1 MELLFKIVIFN
12 LKTQSKTVMKTKVVL
27 WGENAANEK
36 ILIGIELLERDNKIL
51 IHTIPHRVATEDFY
65 QSMVNKW
72 RENIDIVWPEERQTI
87 ERPLSIS
94 DGLLPDDIRVEKTD
108 ILARAQAEW
117 HFVVLSTKLYEAYK
131 EEIDE
136 LKAKVDT
143 LTEYSEAQWNELV
156 EFWNKVSN
164 HVKDKTLY
172 KDQASTLK
180 ERTNILFDK
189 LKDLKKNLYKQADQ
203 KSKEV
208 AAELLQEVDKISEKI
223 QQGLGIG
230 PLFDELKQI
239 QNRYYKA
246 QMNKKDKNSVW
257 EKLDSAFKALKDN
270 KGKKQDKE
278 HKNSE
283 ESHINNRL
291 AGLEDAI
298 KRMEK
303 SIARDKDEIDFQ
315 NKRINQTEGKLE
327 LQLREAK
334 MKMIEQSI
342 VSKKEKLDD
351 MLKTKVA
358 LDAKVASMAEKKL
371 KREAEQKVKEKIA
384 TDIESQKE
392 ILDSESEK
400 LSAAAAE
407 ISQSKQ
413 KSLKSMVSDFV
424 EEVKEVAEDVSIT
437 AKAAFEVA
445 ENKMEDISEK
455 VEDKA
460 EQLKGALEDAADDL
474 EDKAEKI
481 AEDLEIVKDRVKEKI
496 EIIEDKVEDIVD
508 NIIEK
513 TSEVADKISEKFKGD
528 AEKDSDVA

>member
-1 MELLFKIVIFN
+1 
-12 LKTQSKTVMKTKVVL
+12 MKTKVVL

-72 RENIDIVWPEERQTI
+72 RENIDIVWPEERNTI
-87 ERPLSIS
+87 ERPLSVS

-108 ILARAQAEW
+108 IIARAQAEW
-117 HFVVLSTKLYEAYK
+117 HFIVLSNKLYEAYK

-136 LKAKVDT
+136 LKHKVDA
-143 LTEYSEAQWNELV
+143 LSDYSEGQWNELV

-203 KSKEV
+203 KSREV
-208 AAELLQEVDKISEKI
+208 ANELLNEVDAISEKI
-223 QQGLGIG
+223 SQGLGVG
-230 PLFDELKQI
+230 PLFEELKQI
-239 QNRYYKA
+239 QNKYYKA

-278 HKNSE
+278 NRNSE
-283 ESHINNRL
+283 ENHINNRL
-291 AGLEDAI
+291 SGLADAI

-303 SIARDKDEIDFQ
+303 SIARDKEEIDFQ

-342 VSKKEKLDD
+342 ISKKEKLDD
-351 MLKTKVA
+351 MLKTKEA
-358 LDAKVASMAEKKL
+358 LDAKMASMADKKL
-371 KREAEQKVKEKIA
+371 KKEAEQKVKDKIA
-384 TDIESQKE
+384 TNIESQKE
-392 ILDSESEK
+392 ITDSESEK

-407 ISQSKQ
+407 ISDSKQ
-413 KSLKSMVSDFV
+413 KSLKSIVANIVD
-424 EEVKEVAEDVSIT
+424 EVKEVAEDVIIT
-437 AKAAFEVA
+437 AKAAMEVA
-445 ENKMEDISEK
+445 ENNLEEISDK

-460 EQLKGALEDAADDL
+460 EGLEDSFENVADKL
-474 EDKAEKI
+474 EEKAEK
-481 AEDLEIVKDRVKEKI
+481 ATENLQPLRDEIENKVDK
-496 EIIEDKVEDIVD
+496 IEDKVEDIVENLID
-508 NIIEK
+508 KASDIIE
-513 TSEVADKISEKFKGD
+513 SINDKLKGNSD
-528 AEKDSDVA
+528 KDSDLA